1 MSYNIGM
8 TKNPFWNAAFAALYI
23 VGVVSLIQYAL
34 TPLEGGE
41 EKTLLIPIMM
51 LSLFV
56 LSAAV
61 MGYIFLGA
69 PVQLYLDGGK
79 KQAAHLFL
87 KTVAAF
93 AGITAILFLSV
104 FLSGLF

>member
-1 MSYNIGM
+1 M

-23 VGVVSLIQYAL
+23 IGIVSLIQYVLA
-34 TPLEGGE
+34 PLDV
-41 EKTLLIPIMM
+41 EKTILIPIMM

-69 PVQLYLDGGK
+69 PVQLYLDGEK
-79 KQAAHLFL
+79 KTAVHLFL
-87 KTVAAF
+87 KTVAVF
-93 AGITAILFLSV
+93 AGITTILFLSV
-104 FLSGLF
+104 FLVGLF